1 MPASNLCQ
9 SLSTLPAEL
18 DLPAPPND
26 PFDIRVRPPGS
37 KSLTNRAILLGALA
51 KGRSVL
57 RGALTEAEDAVAMR
71 KALTALG
78 ATITDAPDGTTVI
91 DGVDGRWHV
100 PVEGVTLG
108 LNNAGT
114 GARFLAGS
122 AILSPGPITIDGNAR
137 MRQRPIGELGTLL
150 TQLGCTVDYLG
161 TAGCPPV
168 RITPPPEP
176 DGRGKLL
183 EVESTQSSQFVSAL
197 LLAAPWVTGGITLRM
212 QGTITSA
219 SYIGMTLGLLSRL
232 GVCVQTSDHMRVI
245 RVRGS
250 WRHETEENP
259 VVRGMDG
266 FTYDV
271 EPDASGAT
279 YFWAAAALMPG
290 SCILVEGL
298 DDRSLQGDAKFGEL
312 LMRMGAEATTDS
324 QGIGI
329 RGAAL
334 NPILADMADMPDAAM
349 TLAVVACFAPGTSI
363 LKGVGTLRVK
373 ECDRIE
379 AMKTELA
386 KIGVR
391 VESPVSGDDGV
402 MTITPPEGGV
412 DCTTAESVV
421 FDTYDDHRIAMA
433 LSLVALRRPGIK
445 IRNPKCVAKTY
456 PTYWTEFSR
465 LWRTDEE
472 GT

>member
-1 MPASNLCQ
+1 LAC
-9 SLSTLPAEL
+9 LPAEL
-18 DLPAPPND
+18 ELPIPPSS
-26 PFDIRVRPPGS
+26 PFSVRVRPPGS

-51 KGRSVL
+51 KGRTVL
-57 RGALTEAEDAVAMR
+57 SGALADAEDAVAMR
-71 KALTALG
+71 QALTALG
-78 ATITDAPDGTTVI
+78 ARIVDASDGSTLI

-100 PVEGVTLG
+100 PSVGVTLG

-122 AILSPGPITIDGNAR
+122 AILSPGRITIDGNAR
-137 MRQRPIGELGTLL
+137 MRQRPIGELGALL
-150 TQLGCTVDYLG
+150 TQLGCSVEYLG
-161 TAGCPPV
+161 TPGCPPV

-259 VVRGMDG
+259 VVRGMEG
-266 FTYDV
+266 FTYVV

-279 YFWAAAALMPG
+279 YFWAAAALVPG
-290 SCILVEGL
+290 ASVLIEGL
-298 DDRSLQGDAKFGEL
+298 DDRSLQGDAKFGEM
-312 LMRMGAEATTDS
+312 LMRMGAQGATDS
-324 QGIGI
+324 NGISI
-329 RGAAL
+329 RGASL
-334 NPILADMADMPDAAM
+334 TPILADMADMPDAAM
-349 TLAVVACFAPGTSI
+349 TLAVVACFAGGTSI

-386 KIGVR
+386 KVGVR

-402 MTITPPEGGV
+402 MTITPPEGGL
-412 DCTTAESVV
+412 DCSGIEPVV

-433 LSLVALRRPGIK
+433 LSLLALRRPGVR
-445 IRNPKCVAKTY
+445 IRNPRCVAKTY
-456 PTYWTEFSR
+456 PTYWTEFAR
-465 LWRTDEE
+465 LWRSDEE